1 MTIKPRRYSRNTS
14 GCQPI
19 ASHIHADVAT
29 ELRAF
34 TARHQL
40 TQSGAIHH
48 LLRIALGLQPLQD
61 LDNGH

>member
-1 MTIKPRRYSRNTS
+1 MTDKPRRYSRNTG

-34 TARHQL
+34 TARHRL
-40 TQSGAIHH
+40 TTSGAIHH
-48 LLRIALGLQPLQD
+48 LLRIALNLPPLQD